1 MRAGGS
7 GAAYAIT
14 GVGAT
19 IAAGGCC
26 GCGFG
31 GGACCCCCFGTSEG
45 ACVSAGASG
54 IVDGGLDGGA
64 SGIVDGGL
72 DGESRGGGEPASL
85 DRDDAVSRYG
95 DGRIRPAR
103 SPSLEA
109 YPLLRSGADDRGR
122 GAGEGSPPP
131 AVSDFVSAFALP
143 SLRNLTSFS
152 ISRMMVRTSLWAS

>member
-19 IAAGGCC
+19 MAAGGCC
-26 GCGFG
+26 GCGG
-31 GGACCCCCFGTSEG
+31 GGGGGGCCCCFGTSEG

-54 IVDGGLDGGA
+54 IVDGGLEGGSSRAA
-64 SGIVDGGL
+64 SRRRVGHRRRRP
-72 DGESRGGGEPASL
+72 RGRVARRGEPASL
-85 DRDDAVSRYG
+85 DRDDAVSRCG
-95 DGRIRPAR
+95 DARVRPAR

-122 GAGEGSPPP
+122 GAGEESPPP
-131 AVSDFVSAFALP
+131 AVSD
-143 SLRNLTSFS
+143 
-152 ISRMMVRTSLWAS
+152 